1 MAKNTRTAFGAA
13 SKGAPVRVSTKG
25 RVCEAPGCTTILS
38 IYNGLD
44 VCSTHEIPRRRSATY
59 HR

>member
-1 MAKNTRTAFGAA
+1 MAKNTRTEFGPA
-13 SKGAPVRVSTKG
+13 SKGAPVRVTIKG
-25 RVCEAPGCTTILS
+25 RVCEASGCSTILS

-44 VCSTHEIPRRRSATY
+44 VCSAHEIPRKRPATY